1 MPVLKDILLII
12 FAFLLSSFALY
23 AHSADEVNVK
33 IVYLGIAEEPHV
45 PLTLLEVPIEDNGQR
60 GAELALND
68 NITTGR
74 FLGHKY
80 EFEVVQPEVDNLES
94 KFLELL
100 QANIRI
106 FITDLEF
113 DNLTKISSLS
123 QAKDVLLFNI
133 RAPDDSL
140 RNDDCNRNT
149 LHVLPSRAMLAD
161 GLAQY
166 LAWKRWRDWVL
177 IVGQTEPDQLY
188 AEAIRRAAKRFGANI
203 VEEVQWDFDTGARRT
218 DSGHVNEQQE
228 VPNATQTRDYDIAI
242 VADESDNFGEF
253 LSYRT
258 YRPRPVGGT
267 QGLIPTAWHR
277 SHEQWGG
284 TQLQRRFKKLADR
297 DMTPRDYSAWSAMR
311 AIGEAVVKANS
322 ADPEKLRSAL
332 FDPAFKL
339 AAFKGVPLTFRT
351 WNGQMRQPI
360 LVSGP
365 RSLITVSPQRQF
377 LHERSPLDTLG
388 YDLPES
394 ACTQNISS

>member
-1 MPVLKDILLII
+1 MAKHSLFLIFSI
-12 FAFLLSSFALY
+12 FLSGIALY
-23 AHSADEVNVK
+23 ANSADEVNVN
-33 IVYLGIAEEPHV
+33 IVYLGIDEKPHV

-68 NITTGR
+68 NITTGQ

-80 EFEVVQPEVDNLES
+80 KFEVVRPKVDHLES
-94 KFLELL
+94 TFLEML
-100 QANIRI
+100 QANNKL
-106 FITDLEF
+106 FITDLEI
-113 DNLTKISSLS
+113 DNLVRISSLS
-123 QAKDVLLFNI
+123 QAEDALLFNV
-133 RAPDDSL
+133 RAPDDVL
-140 RNDDCNRNT
+140 RSDACNRNT
-149 LHVLPSRAMLAD
+149 LHILPSRAMLAD

-166 LAWKRWRDWVL
+166 LAWKRWREWVL
-177 IVGQTEPDQLY
+177 IVGQTEPDRLY
-188 AEAIRRAAKRFGANI
+188 ADAIRRAAKRFGAKI

-253 LSYRT
+253 LTYRT

-267 QGLIPTAWHR
+267 QGLVATSWHR

-297 DMTPRDYSAWSAMR
+297 DMTPRDYVAWAAMR

-322 ADPEKLRSAL
+322 ADPEKLRTAL
-332 FDPAFKL
+332 FDPSFKL
-339 AAFKGVPLTFRT
+339 AAFKGVPLTFRA
-351 WNGQMRQPI
+351 WNGQLRQPI

-394 ACTQNISS
+394 ACTQTFGS